1 MKFSDLNLSAT
12 VLKSLKTMGFE
23 NATEI
28 QYKAIPVILEG
39 KDVIGQ
45 AQTGTG
51 KTAAFGIPIIEMT
64 DVDYKYTTSLIVSP
78 TRELALQ
85 ITNELQK
92 MAQNHK
98 GLSVVTVYGGDDIL
112 RQIRFLKKGAHIV
125 VGTPGRIKDLINR
138 GALQLQAVENVVL
151 DEADEMLNMGFKDD
165 IIEILSNVPE
175 ERQTILFS
183 ATLPPPILA
192 IANDFLKD
200 AVHIKAI
207 SSNITANTIEQCYM
221 NIGDKSKVELLLKLM
236 DLNAY
241 KLALAFCNT
250 KRKADEIV
258 LELSSKGASAE
269 ALHGDLTQ
277 AQRNK
282 VMQKFREGRI
292 KILVATDVAARG
304 IDVNDVDA
312 VFNIDVPFDYE
323 YYVHRIGRTG
333 RAGKLGK
340 AFSFIG
346 GRNEMMRLRDIERY
360 IKNEIIREELP
371 TEKEIA
377 KRNLKRY
384 KERLMKIDI
393 SENES
398 FYNEILQD
406 IEQDCEFTHYEIALR
421 LLHFLIPVPK
431 KSTLEIPK
439 SLEPVRKSGDRS
451 DRKEKS
457 HFSDKKREFSPYGKR
472 LETQNRKPKTNS
484 SSEKNFGN
492 KDRNSSFSKPKASDF
507 DEFPKKKKQGS
518 AKPKYTKD
526 KGKPKR

>member
-1 MKFSDLNLSAT
+1 MKFSDLSLSPN
-12 VLKSLKTMGFE
+12 VLKALQDMGFE

-28 QYKAIPVILEG
+28 QYKTIPTILEG
-39 KDVIGQ
+39 KDIIGQ

-64 DVDYKYTTSLIVSP
+64 DVNSKDTTSLIISP

-92 MAQNHK
+92 MAQHVRGINI
-98 GLSVVTVYGGDDIL
+98 VTVYGGDDIV
-112 RQIRFLKKGAHIV
+112 RQMRLLKKGAQIV

-138 GALQLQAVENVVL
+138 GALQLHTVENVVL
-151 DEADEMLNMGFKDD
+151 DEADEMLNMGFKED

-183 ATLPPPILA
+183 ATLPPAILA
-192 IANDFLKD
+192 IANDFLND
-200 AVHIKAI
+200 AVHIKVI
-207 SSNITANTIEQCYM
+207 GQNITANTIEQCYM
-221 NIGDKSKVELLLKLM
+221 NIGDSSKVELLLKLM

-241 KLALAFCNT
+241 KLVLCFCNT
-250 KRKADEIV
+250 KRKADEVV
-258 LELSSKGASAE
+258 LELSTKGGLAE

-340 AFSFIG
+340 AYSFIG
-346 GRNEMMRLRDIERY
+346 GRNEMMRLREIERY

-384 KERLMKIDI
+384 KDRLTKIDI
-393 SENES
+393 TENET
-398 FYNEILQD
+398 FYNEILHD

-431 KSTLEIPK
+431 KSSLEVPK
-439 SLEPVRKSGDRS
+439 SIESPKKQSGKSNFG
-451 DRKEKS
+451 EKR
-457 HFSDKKREFSPYGKR
+457 REYSPYGKR
-472 LETQNRKPKTNS
+472 KESDGQKPKFNSGS
-484 SSEKNFGN
+484 SSNNEY
-492 KDRNSSFSKPKASDF
+492 
-507 DEFPKKKKQGS
+507 KKKNTS
-518 AKPKYTKD
+518 AFENKSSDKTSVKKRGTEKPKYNKD
-526 KGKPKR
+526 KGKPKPKNKF